1 MPTRALP
8 LFGSRR
14 SLRVLERN
22 ALVYRSQW
30 LMLVSGF
37 FEPLFYLLSIGIG
50 LNHLVGDLS
59 VNGRVV
65 SYATFVAPGML
76 ATTAMNGAMID
87 TIFNTFFKL
96 KVSHAYDALLATP
109 LDVADVA
116 LGAVWW
122 ALARATV
129 YAASFILC
137 MAILG
142 DAGSV
147 WVVLCWPGAILT
159 SLTFSCI
166 GLAACTYVRSW
177 QDFDLVT
184 LVQLPLFLFGD
195 VFSDHSLS
203 PMARRDCLVFALVP
217 VGLTPSGSLPRAVRL
232 DDGVP
237 CGVLGGHR
245 TRGATNRRPAF
256 SPDPHPVRANTRGV
270 VVLSVS
276 RVLAPLA

>member
-37 FEPLFYLLSIGIG
+37 FEPLFYLLSIGVG
-50 LNHLVGDLS
+50 LNHLVGDLH
-59 VNGRVV
+59 VQGRVV

-96 KVSHAYDALLATP
+96 KVSHTYDAVLATP
-109 LDVADVA
+109 LDVTDVA
-116 LGAVWW
+116 LGEVWW

-129 YAASFILC
+129 YAASFIVC

-142 DAGSV
+142 DAGSA

-159 SLTFSCI
+159 SLAFSCI

-184 LVQLPLFLFGD
+184 LVQLPLFLFSATFFPITLYPRWIGAIVSCSPLYQSASLLRGLSLGQFD
-195 VFSDHSLS
+195 WMMVFRAGYLVVIALIGLRIA
-203 PMARRDCLVFALVP
+203 ARRFRRI
-217 VGLTPSGSLPRAVRL
+217 LTP
-232 DDGVP
+232 
-237 CGVLGGHR
+237 
-245 TRGATNRRPAF
+245 
-256 SPDPHPVRANTRGV
+256 
-270 VVLSVS
+270 
-276 RVLAPLA
+276 

>member
-1 MPTRALP
+1 MPTRALA

-37 FEPLFYLLSIGIG
+37 FEPLFYLLSIGVG
-50 LNHLVGDLS
+50 LNHLVGDLH
-59 VNGRVV
+59 VQGRVV

-96 KVSHAYDALLATP
+96 KVSHTYDAVLATP
-109 LDVADVA
+109 LDVTDVA
-116 LGAVWW
+116 LGEVWW

-129 YAASFILC
+129 YSASFIVC

-142 DAGSV
+142 DAGSA

-184 LVQLPLFLFGD
+184 LVQLPLFLFSATFFPITLYPRWLGAI
-195 VFSDHSLS
+195 VSCSPLYQSASLLRGLS
-203 PMARRDCLVFALVP
+203 LGQFDWMMVLRAGYLVVIALIGLRIAAQRFRRI
-217 VGLTPSGSLPRAVRL
+217 LTP
-232 DDGVP
+232 
-237 CGVLGGHR
+237 
-245 TRGATNRRPAF
+245 
-256 SPDPHPVRANTRGV
+256 
-270 VVLSVS
+270 
-276 RVLAPLA
+276 